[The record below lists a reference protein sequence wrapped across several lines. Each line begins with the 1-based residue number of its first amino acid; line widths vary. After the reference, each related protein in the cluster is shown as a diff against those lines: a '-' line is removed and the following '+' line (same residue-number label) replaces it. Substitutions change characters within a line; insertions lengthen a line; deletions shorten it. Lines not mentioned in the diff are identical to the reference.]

1 MALVADPQR
10 GVVMGAGLAAAVL
23 VAIGAVGAVVA
34 LWESRQWAL
43 RWGATPDELVR
54 AWPGDE
60 LSPRATEITTRA
72 VTIEAPTET
81 VWSWIVQIGQDRAG
95 FYSYT
100 WLENLFRCA
109 MPRVETIVTEWQQRT
124 LGDIVWLAR
133 PDRYRG
139 QARQRV
145 VGIDRGRMLSL
156 ASPSDW
162 GRLVRRET
170 SLGGTWTFILVPV
183 DSHRTR
189 LVVRSRGPEAP
200 TLMSRLFWMIV
211 FEPAHFIMERKM
223 MRTLRTLA
231 EQSRP
236 GAVSLA
242 S

>member
-1 MALVADPQR
+1 MWPVLLFFWFPVLGALF
-10 GVVMGAGLAAAVL
+10 
-23 VAIGAVGAVVA
+23 A
-34 LWESRQWAL
+34 LWELRRWASI
-43 RWGATPDELVR
+43 WHTTPAERAR

-60 LSPRATEITTRA
+60 LSPQATEVTTRA
-72 VTIEAPTET
+72 VTIQAPAEA
-81 VWSWIVQIGQDRAG
+81 VWAWLVQIGQDRAG

-109 MPRVETIVTEWQQRT
+109 MPRVERIVPEWQQRT

-139 QARQRV
+139 EARQRV
-145 VGIDRGRMLSL
+145 VRIDRGRVLSL

-162 GRLVRRET
+162 GRLVRHQT
-170 SLGGTWTFILVPV
+170 SAGGTWTFILVPV
-183 DSHRTR
+183 SAQTTR

-200 TLMSRLFWMIV
+200 SFLGRVFRVMV

-223 MRTLRTLA
+223 MLRIRQLA
-231 EQSRP
+231 EANAP
-236 GAVSLA
+236 LAIPLA